1 MIILILQMKKLKKMR
16 LNNLFVVK
24 QLVSW
29 RQNLILPNLILEPM
43 LFTSKLKTG
52 AIVINNLKGFENW
65 KKIKQQTIVSFL
77 VQLSSRLAY
86 FSSVFQNKGNHV
98 K

>member
-1 MIILILQMKKLKKMR
+1 MIILILQMKKMR
-16 LNNLFVVK
+16 LNNLFAVK

-52 AIVINNLKGFENW
+52 AIVINNLTVFENW
-65 KKIKQQTIVSFL
+65 KKIKQQNVVSFL
-77 VQLSSRLAY
+77 VQLSSHLAY
-86 FSSVFQNKGNHV
+86 LSSVFQNKGNHV